1 MVLFIYINLI
11 RGVCVKKLIIINGT
25 MGVGKSTV
33 CKILFNSI
41 NPSVYLDG
49 DWCWN
54 MNPFVVSAENRKM
67 VINNI
72 THLLNSYLNNSGYEY
87 IIFCWVIHQEDIFE
101 QLLEPLKNCEF
112 ELYKISLVCSKTALK
127 SRLEIDVQNGIRKA
141 DVINRSVQRLQLYN
155 NMDTIKIDV
164 SDIDPKQTAT
174 EIVELI
180 EKGESK

>member
-1 MVLFIYINLI
+1 
-11 RGVCVKKLIIINGT
+11 VKKLIIINGT

-33 CKILFNSI
+33 CNILLDSLK
-41 NPSVYLDG
+41 PSVYLDG

-54 MNPFVVSAENRKM
+54 MNPFVVSEENRKM

-87 IIFCWVIHQEDIFE
+87 IIFCWVIHQENIFE
-101 QLLEPLKNCEF
+101 QLLEPLNNCDF
-112 ELYKISLVCSKTALK
+112 ELYKISLVCSETALK
-127 SRLEIDVQNGIRKA
+127 NRLEIDVQNGIRKT
-141 DVINRSVQRLQLYN
+141 DVIDRSVQRLELYN

-164 SDIDPKQTAT
+164 SDVDPKQTAI

-180 EKGESK
+180 EKCETKRK

>member
-1 MVLFIYINLI
+1 M
-11 RGVCVKKLIIINGT
+11 KKLIIINGT

-33 CKILFNSI
+33 CNILLDSLK
-41 NPSVYLDG
+41 PSVYLDG

-54 MNPFVVSAENRKM
+54 MNPFVVSEENRKM

-87 IIFCWVIHQEDIFE
+87 IIFCWVIHQENIFE
-101 QLLEPLKNCEF
+101 QLLEPLNNCDF
-112 ELYKISLVCSKTALK
+112 ELYKISLVCSETALK
-127 SRLEIDVQNGIRKA
+127 NRLEIDVQNGIRKT
-141 DVINRSVQRLQLYN
+141 DVIDRSVQRLELYN

-164 SDIDPKQTAT
+164 SDVDPKQTAI

-180 EKGESK
+180 EKCETKRK